1 MSSFKNIY
9 ASTKIYSD
17 IMVLSPLLSAHI
29 VYLTLHFHFSLPAR
43 IQGHTDS
50 TSFTLSIFKVQM
62 HLFLLFIRV
71 LFKYAHDL
79 ILKRKMSL

>member
-1 MSSFKNIY
+1 MSSFKNKY
-9 ASTKIYSD
+9 VSTKIYSD

-43 IQGHTDS
+43 IQAHTDS

-62 HLFLLFIRV
+62 HLFLLFIRI
-71 LFKYAHDL
+71 LFKYAQDL
-79 ILKRKMSL
+79 ILKSKMSL

>member
-9 ASTKIYSD
+9 ASIKIYSD
-17 IMVLSPLLSAHI
+17 IMVLSTLLSAHI

-50 TSFTLSIFKVQM
+50 TSFMLSIFKVQM
-62 HLFLLFIRV
+62 HLFPLFIRV
-71 LFKYAHDL
+71 LLKYAHDL